1 MKSNPVPTVKV
12 SVAQPST
19 TKPKEFKWMGFK
31 SHMMATMAKWREID
45 YLTDTTFHCHD
56 GQKVSAHRLVL
67 AAASPLLKEAMS
79 QDLCDQV
86 VIIVPEVTS
95 IVMTAILDLVYKGRM
110 NITPTSTWA
119 IRSLVEILKI
129 NAEDVSVISAGA
141 KKLTPATPAITL
153 RVPVPSPKS
162 PAAAVQ
168 PPQTSV
174 TPQPQNNG
182 AAPELVVSSRGR
194 KRKQTVSPPKIPA
207 KVARVSTPGTTPKAT
222 SKKQQLAEKKTIA
235 STKKQQSVNKKSVKN
250 NNPSSKSSIAA
261 AALAD
266 ADDPLNT
273 STGYHDLEDVETWV
287 CGVCK
292 CYDPIITTPVK
303 NPKQAEAM
311 MTTEWIGCDCNRWY
325 HKYCTKLKKIDDS
338 FSCVQLGIEC
348 LPLS

>member
-1 MKSNPVPTVKV
+1 MKSNPAHLPTVKF

-31 SHMMATMAKWREID
+31 SHMMATMAKWREHD

-67 AAASPLLKEAMS
+67 AAASPILKEAMS
-79 QDLCDQV
+79 QDLADQV

-141 KKLTPATPAITL
+141 KKLTPAITL
-153 RVPVPSPKS
+153 RVPVSSPKP
-162 PAAAVQ
+162 PAKAVQ

-182 AAPELVVSSRGR
+182 APELVSSRGR
-194 KRKQTVSPPKIPA
+194 KRKQTVPPPNVPA
-207 KVARVSTPGTTPKAT
+207 KVARVSTPGTTTPKAT
-222 SKKQQLAEKKTIA
+222 SKKQQLAEKKTTA
-235 STKKQQSVNKKSVKN
+235 STKKQQSNKKSVKN

-261 AALAD
+261 

>member
-1 MKSNPVPTVKV
+1 M
-12 SVAQPST
+12 
-19 TKPKEFKWMGFK
+19 
-31 SHMMATMAKWREID
+31 
-45 YLTDTTFHCHD
+45 
-56 GQKVSAHRLVL
+56 SAHRLVL

-141 KKLTPATPAITL
+141 KKLGEKLTPAITL

-207 KVARVSTPGTTPKAT
+207 KVARG
-222 SKKQQLAEKKTIA
+222 
-235 STKKQQSVNKKSVKN
+235 KN
-250 NNPSSKSSIAA
+250 
-261 AALAD
+261 L
-266 ADDPLNT
+266 
-273 STGYHDLEDVETWV
+273 
-287 CGVCK
+287 
-292 CYDPIITTPVK
+292 
-303 NPKQAEAM
+303 
-311 MTTEWIGCDCNRWY
+311 
-325 HKYCTKLKKIDDS
+325 
-338 FSCVQLGIEC
+338 
-348 LPLS
+348 LSRFFYFAI

>member
-1 MKSNPVPTVKV
+1 
-12 SVAQPST
+12 
-19 TKPKEFKWMGFK
+19 MGFK
-31 SHMMATMAKWREID
+31 SHMMATMAKWREHD

-79 QDLCDQV
+79 QDLADQV

-141 KKLTPATPAITL
+141 KKLTPAITL
-153 RVPVPSPKS
+153 RVPVPSPKAA
-162 PAAAVQ
+162 PAKAVQ
-168 PPQTSV
+168 SPQTSV

-182 AAPELVVSSRGR
+182 APELVSSRGR
-194 KRKQTVSPPKIPA
+194 KRKQTVPPPKIPA

-235 STKKQQSVNKKSVKN
+235 STKKQQSNKKSVKN

-261 AALAD
+261 AAALAD
-266 ADDPLNT
+266 ANDPLNT

>member
-1 MKSNPVPTVKV
+1 MSVSYLLVP
-12 SVAQPST
+12 
-19 TKPKEFKWMGFK
+19 
-31 SHMMATMAKWREID
+31 
-45 YLTDTTFHCHD
+45 
-56 GQKVSAHRLVL
+56 
-67 AAASPLLKEAMS
+67 
-79 QDLCDQV
+79 
-86 VIIVPEVTS
+86 
-95 IVMTAILDLVYKGRM
+95 
-110 NITPTSTWA
+110 
-119 IRSLVEILKI
+119 
-129 NAEDVSVISAGA
+129 
-141 KKLTPATPAITL
+141 KKLTHIDTITL
-153 RVPVPSPKS
+153 KVPVPSPKS

-235 STKKQQSVNKKSVKN
+235 STKKQQLSNKKSVKN

-261 AALAD
+261 TDALGD
-266 ADDPLNT
+266 ANDPLNT

>member
-1 MKSNPVPTVKV
+1 M
-12 SVAQPST
+12 
-19 TKPKEFKWMGFK
+19 
-31 SHMMATMAKWREID
+31 
-45 YLTDTTFHCHD
+45 
-56 GQKVSAHRLVL
+56 SAHRLVL

-141 KKLTPATPAITL
+141 KKLTTPTITL
-153 RVPVPSPKS
+153 KAPVTSPKS

-207 KVARVSTPGTTPKAT
+207 KVARG
-222 SKKQQLAEKKTIA
+222 
-235 STKKQQSVNKKSVKN
+235 KN
-250 NNPSSKSSIAA
+250 
-261 AALAD
+261 L
-266 ADDPLNT
+266 
-273 STGYHDLEDVETWV
+273 
-287 CGVCK
+287 
-292 CYDPIITTPVK
+292 
-303 NPKQAEAM
+303 
-311 MTTEWIGCDCNRWY
+311 
-325 HKYCTKLKKIDDS
+325 
-338 FSCVQLGIEC
+338 
-348 LPLS
+348 LSRFFYFAI